1 MRKYLY
7 FIVFTFMILF
17 CTSEARANTTNA
29 KEYSIVEE
37 DGTLDLEVIKITA
50 GITKDKEVTFDEV
63 RNISGKS
70 KEGTII
76 TFSVYKNESDEEK
89 VVFSQSVG
97 ASELFNQLVEL
108 KEGRN
113 YIKITVRQEDK
124 VEVFIFQIDRK
135 NKEIKKKLEDIKINN
150 ILSNDIN
157 PVF

>member
-1 MRKYLY
+1 
-7 FIVFTFMILF
+7 MILF